1 MLCVVCDI
9 SSVKFIQ
16 ILIVDLPQVDSMNFR
31 VEYVRL
37 RSGRVSDKDAGGQLF
52 SLEGFSFAFHAKN
65 EEWRDLKLV
74 SQITFGSNGW
84 QKESVPL
91 RYTKIIKR
99 VCISPASIKRANL
112 FTMY

>member
-1 MLCVVCDI
+1 MKFPSASNITKLLLARSTTTTCSVCGLNTIADGLKVLRIFLCG
-9 SSVKFIQ
+9 
-16 ILIVDLPQVDSMNFR
+16 LINR
-31 VEYVRL
+31 VGWTV
-37 RSGRVSDKDAGGQLF
+37 
-52 SLEGFSFAFHAKN
+52 
-65 EEWRDLKLV
+65 RDLKLV

-91 RYTKIIKR
+91 QYTKIIKR